1 MVLGMLAR
9 EGQHDIT
16 AFYLKIWLEDEL
28 HFLGECPWEEDLRYV
43 RSVCEQLNI
52 PLKIIP
58 LQQEYNDHVVSYT
71 IDELKAG
78 RTPSPD
84 IFCNQRV
91 KFGAFLKHIDDSY
104 DRIATGHYAST
115 FEVNGRVYLRQAV
128 DPIKD
133 QSYFLSHLSQEQI
146 RRCLF
151 PLGSL
156 TKSEVRGLAKNMGL
170 PTQDRPDSQGICFL
184 GKIKYNDFVKFHLG
198 EKSGEIKEWESG
210 KILGRHQG
218 LWFHTYG
225 QRKGI
230 RLHGGPWFVIDKDIE
245 TNTLY
250 VSHRDLLKTNSRSEF
265 LATQV
270 NWISGEPSSK
280 QLRVKLRHGPRMSKC
295 HLVSQG
301 TDSYKV
307 LLDSSDPGLANGQ
320 FAVFYDNDTCLGAGM
335 IKLIPQ
341 EQTLTEQLPN

>member
-91 KFGAFLKHIDDSY
+91 KFGAFLKYIDDSY

-115 FEVNGRVYLRQAV
+115 FEANGRVYLRQAV

-151 PLGSL
+151 PLGPL
-156 TKSEVRGLAKNMGL
+156 TKSEVRSLAKTMGL

-184 GKIKYNDFVKFHLG
+184 GKIKYNEFVKFHLG

-210 KILGRHQG
+210 KVLGRHQG

-230 RLHGGPWFVIDKDIE
+230 RLHGGPWFVINKDIE

-270 NWISGEPSSK
+270 SWISGEPSSK
-280 QLRVKLRHGPRMSKC
+280 QLRVKLRHGPRMNDC
-295 HLVSQG
+295 DLVPQG
-301 TDSYKV
+301 NGFFKV
-307 LLDSSDPGLANGQ
+307 SMNCPDPGIANGQ

-335 IKLIPQ
+335 IKLLPQ
-341 EQTLTEQLPN
+341 EETLTEPLPN

>member
-1 MVLGMLAR
+1 VVLGMLAR

-84 IFCNQRV
+84 IFCNQQV
-91 KFGAFLKHIDDSY
+91 KFGAFLKYIDDSY

-115 FEVNGRVYLRQAV
+115 FEANGCVYLRQAV

-151 PLGSL
+151 PLGPL

-210 KILGRHQG
+210 KVLGHHQG

-245 TNTLY
+245 SNTLY

-265 LATQV
+265 LATHV
-270 NWISGEPSSK
+270 NWISGEPSSL
-280 QLRVKLRHGPRMSKC
+280 QLKVKLRHGPRMNDC
-295 HLVSQG
+295 HLVPQG
-301 TDSYKV
+301 SGCFMV
-307 LLDSSDPGLANGQ
+307 RLNCSDPGLANGQ

-335 IKLIPQ
+335 IKLLPQ
-341 EQTLTEQLPN
+341 AQSTSDQLPN